1 MSVTETMRDLARQV
15 FTSLDKNGDGT
26 LTEDEL
32 KRWLSFQCDMGEEE
46 QDELW
51 LSRWGEKEE
60 IEFEDFLEAAQE
72 YDWPL
77 KAGRQGPALVPT
89 TSAPAPAP
97 MAESGGE
104 REKVD
109 EAFKELARNTFNA
122 LDKNGDGTLTED
134 ELKRWLSFQCD
145 MGEEEQDELWLSRWG
160 EKEEIEFEDFLEAAQ
175 EYDWPLKAGR
185 QGPALVPTTSA
196 PAPAPMAESGGERE
210 KVDEA
215 FKELAR
221 NTFNALDKN
230 GDGTL
235 TEDELK
241 RWLSF
246 QCDMGEE
253 EQDELWL
260 SRWGEKEE
268 IEFEDFLEA
277 AQEYDW
283 PLKAGRQGPAL
294 VPKEEPIPVLR
305 LLVQG
310 ADFLPCESQQ
320 LGHDPYIRI
329 SYNEQNLRTKTS
341 IMNSSPTWNEV
352 FILEHVKGTSIK
364 FQLFHESK
372 SLEEKLVG
380 EAILQENVLDRIMH
394 RGKGGLESI
403 LYCQLYVTDQGVGIL
418 ELPGLEV
425 HQSSQT
431 RE

>member
-15 FTSLDKNGDGT
+15 FTS
-26 LTEDEL
+26 
-32 KRWLSFQCDMGEEE
+32 
-46 QDELW
+46 
-51 LSRWGEKEE
+51 
-60 IEFEDFLEAAQE
+60 
-72 YDWPL
+72 
-77 KAGRQGPALVPT
+77 
-89 TSAPAPAP
+89 
-97 MAESGGE
+97 
-104 REKVD
+104 
-109 EAFKELARNTFNA
+109 

-310 ADFLPCESQQ
+310 ADFLPCESQEIYFFRSSQSSQQ

-394 RGKGGLESI
+394 RGVHTMEEHSLNFKDLSGTILTGKGGLESI
-403 LYCQLYVTDQGVGIL
+403 LYCQLYVTDQGSMTAALG
-418 ELPGLEV
+418 
-425 HQSSQT
+425 
-431 RE
+431 R